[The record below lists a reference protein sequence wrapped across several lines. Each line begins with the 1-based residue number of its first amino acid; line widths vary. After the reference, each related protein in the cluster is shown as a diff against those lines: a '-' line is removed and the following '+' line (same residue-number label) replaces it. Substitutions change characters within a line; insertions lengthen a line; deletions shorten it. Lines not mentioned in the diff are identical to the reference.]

1 VLAAFLTVLMA
12 YYLWTIHKA
21 SREARGA

>member
-1 VLAAFLTVLMA
+1 VFLTVLMA

-21 SREARGA
+21 SREAQTA